1 MAEEG
6 DRARAASSVDDGA
19 PSTGLVAFVKRL
31 FALAHAGSL
40 VAVPFYGALTD
51 VELRGWLD
59 PASVHRLGRAPA
71 PPSARHADV
80 LVIVGAITHKLAPVL
95 QRAFADLAHPALVV
109 HVTTDAAEPR
119 SYALVEDV
127 SAVVPIDLVVRA
139 LPPTDAHLATCARAL
154 DALVHRRRGTR

>member
-1 MAEEG
+1 MG
-6 DRARAASSVDDGA
+6 DEAPVKDPPVVDAPAS
-19 PSTGLVAFVKRL
+19 GLVAFVKRL

-59 PASVHRLGRAPA
+59 PATVHRLGRAPA
-71 PPSARHADV
+71 PPTTRHADV
-80 LVIVGAITHKLAPVL
+80 IVVVGAITHKLAPVL

-109 HVTTDAAEPR
+109 HVTTDAVEPR

-127 SAVVPIDLVVRA
+127 STVVPVDLVVRA
-139 LPPTDAHLATCARAL
+139 LPPTDVHLATCARAL
-154 DALVHRRRGTR
+154 DALVHRRRGTA